1 MNGINVYNFNIETVY
16 IGITED
22 KKVGQLTDS
31 INMT

>member
-1 MNGINVYNFNIETVY
+1 MELMCTISIY